1 MSDKDLDQF
10 EPLHPTDFTVT
21 AGPTAIVAAVTPEEL
36 ESISVVGG
44 NGVHANGANAP
55 EVDAPKIQF
64 EQPMLHQAA
73 LVAMADE
80 VTRLAREFRR
90 RVNNHELLPILSTG
104 SALGQILE
112 ILNQQFATRLWAE
125 GAAPPASRE
134 PVGSHEFGEETTVIP
149 GYL

>member
-10 EPLHPTDFTVT
+10 EPLHPTGFTVT
-21 AGPTAIVAAVTPEEL
+21 ADPMDVVAAVTPEDL
-36 ESISVVGG
+36 ESISVVGS
-44 NGVHANGANAP
+44 NGVHANGANANSENAP
-55 EVDAPKIQF
+55 EIQF

-73 LVAMADE
+73 LAAMADE

-90 RVNNHELLPILSTG
+90 RVNNQELLPILSTG

-125 GAAPPASRE
+125 GAAPPATRE
-134 PVGSHEFGEETTVIP
+134 PAGSHEFGEETTVIP